1 MSYVHVFIL
10 CYILFLLQAKVL
22 SKAKQVETRSI
33 LNITS
38 ALTLATD
45 LDTNK
50 QMFAGDLN
58 VATNTLE
65 TISGLVAKL
74 DKGDRVSDIAEVQ
87 VFSFNI

>member
-1 MSYVHVFIL
+1 M
-10 CYILFLLQAKVL
+10 
-22 SKAKQVETRSI
+22 ETLSI

-45 LDTNK
+45 LETNK

-74 DKGDRVSDIAEVQ
+74 DNGDRVSDIAEVQ